1 MSSIWIDNINTITQS
16 KSNHH
21 FLLFGPQNN
30 PWGKKIYSENI
41 GDFVC
46 FRVPKTITKDNW
58 SEFNWLHNYFEKINF
73 DPCDIMMSDCS
84 TCGDRWEDE
93 DVRTVDTYDEVVNEF
108 KTKNLI
114 DNMYNKY
121 MVIHNLKI
129 ENDSVISS
137 KITKIGEPDYL
148 MSENDVQQIYQHLVS
163 LNKRKY
169 Y

>member
-1 MSSIWIDNINTITQS
+1 
-16 KSNHH
+16 
-21 FLLFGPQNN
+21 
-30 PWGKKIYSENI
+30 
-41 GDFVC
+41 
-46 FRVPKTITKDNW
+46 
-58 SEFNWLHNYFEKINF
+58 
-73 DPCDIMMSDCS
+73 
-84 TCGDRWEDE
+84 
-93 DVRTVDTYDEVVNEF
+93 VRTVDTYDEVVNEF